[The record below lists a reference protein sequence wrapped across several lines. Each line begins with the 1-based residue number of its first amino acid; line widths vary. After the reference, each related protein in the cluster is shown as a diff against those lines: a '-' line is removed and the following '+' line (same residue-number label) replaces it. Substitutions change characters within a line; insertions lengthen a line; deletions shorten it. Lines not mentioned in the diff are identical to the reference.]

1 MPFSLPPREQ
11 QDSAQHVCRCR
22 TSEGR
27 AVSSAH
33 QQNVPKTAIR
43 AIAPRCSYQ
52 QGSVLFYLPFLR
64 ATVFES
70 CRWRDRE
77 GGWEDRK
84 EEIFVAR
91 SLAALRCA
99 RHARL
104 PACPR
109 KGKASK
115 TRGDAHSLHHGCAS
129 LRWDPLRLA
138 EVGPSILPP
147 RYSYLHSSLPLSPYL
162 TYLPDPCG
170 WLVGWLVVWL
180 DVVSSRLS
188 GSLSDRSTV
197 RVLLLDWG
205 CDDRHHLIP
214 SSLRRASISGRGGG
228 ALDWT
233 SFSLLQSLAV
243 LAGWLAGWLAV
254 AVAVA
259 GSCFPVRGAVPWL
272 CSLCL
277 GAGRR

>member
-1 MPFSLPPREQ
+1 MLLPTRINPLLSLLL
-11 QDSAQHVCRCR
+11 A
-22 TSEGR
+22 
-27 AVSSAH
+27 
-33 QQNVPKTAIR
+33 
-43 AIAPRCSYQ
+43 
-52 QGSVLFYLPFLR
+52 LLR
-64 ATVFES
+64 SPSLVGETEK
-70 CRWRDRE
+70 E
-77 GGWEDRK
+77 GGKTGKRK
-84 EEIFVAR
+84 SM
-91 SLAALRCA
+91 SLAAL

-180 DVVSSRLS
+180 DVVSSRLC

-197 RVLLLDWG
+197 RVLLLDGG

-233 SFSLLQSLAV
+233 PFSLLQSLAV
-243 LAGWLAGWLAV
+243 LAGWLAGWLLLLLLLLLDLASWF
-254 AVAVA
+254 AAPCPGFA
-259 GSCFPVRGAVPWL
+259 RSAWA
-272 CSLCL
+272 L
-277 GAGRR
+277 GDASS